1 MTRLAVPHIQQQ
13 RSKWCWAACIEMVLQ
28 YDSQKQAVG
37 QCQLVNHAHGTM
49 LCCTQLA
56 MPQFCNKGL
65 SVTLVAAEWGRQ
77 SYAAD
82 YIAGA
87 LPFADIAA
95 CIDGDRP
102 FQVGLSFNAS
112 SPASIGHAVLGVG
125 YRAADED
132 DDDSQDFLYV
142 NDPASTGPRWISYSA
157 LRTAEGQ
164 GGQWAHSWN
173 RIR

>member
-13 RSKWCWAACIEMVLQ
+13 RSKWCWAACIEMSSSTTVKK
-28 YDSQKQAVG
+28 SGRRVPVG
-37 QCQLVNHAHGTM
+37 NHAHGTM

-65 SVTLVAAEWGRQ
+65 SVTLPAQWGRQ

-132 DDDSQDFLYV
+132 D
-142 NDPASTGPRWISYSA
+142 T
-157 LRTAEGQ
+157 TAK
-164 GGQWAHSWN
+164 
-173 RIR
+173 IFCT